1 MNSRFRFALWPS
13 GFLFAAGAGSLLGA
27 CAAVGAGAAAGVA
40 AAQERGFTGAISDT
54 EVRPGIT
61 RLWFQESTSL
71 YSKADQQV
79 QERRVL
85 LTGDVRRV
93 VNHVRLKSDPARQ
106 S

>member
-1 MNSRFRFALWPS
+1 MTSRFRFALWPS
-13 GFLFAAGAGSLLGA
+13 GFLFATGAGSLLGA
-27 CAAVGAGAAAGVA
+27 CAAVGAGAAA
-40 AAQERGFTGAISDT
+40 QERGFTGAISGT

-71 YSKADQQV
+71 YGKAGQQV
-79 QERRVL
+79 QKRRVL

-93 VNHVRLKSDPARQ
+93 VNHVRLKSDPVRQ